1 MIKERLALIRK
12 RVADAARKIGRDP
25 NEITIVAVSKV
36 KPVADI
42 VTAYEAGQRHF
53 GESYI
58 QEFQSKRE
66 ELPPLPG
73 VVFHMI
79 GRLQSNKTKQ
89 ASKFFDVIQT
99 VDSEKLVRRLNGIGK
114 NVDVF
119 FEVKL
124 SGGESR
130 AGLAEADIEGVKRF
144 VEDCPYINLRGL
156 MGMPPWCDDPEHVRP
171 YFQRLR
177 YLAQQYALPELS
189 MGMSRDFEIA
199 IEEESTL
206 IRIGTAIFGKRV
218 HPK

>member
-1 MIKERLALIRK
+1 MIKERLSLIRK
-12 RVADAARKIGRDP
+12 RVADAARRIGRDP
-25 NEITIVAVSKV
+25 NKIPIVAVSKV

-42 VTAYEAGQRHF
+42 VTAYEAGHRHF

-73 VVFHMI
+73 AIFHMI

-99 VDSEKLVRRLNGIGK
+99 VDSEKLVRRLSDTGR
-114 NVDVF
+114 NVDIF
-119 FEVKL
+119 LEVKL
-124 SGGESR
+124 SGDEDR
-130 AGLAEADIEGVKRF
+130 AGLVEADIERGKRS
-144 VEDCPYINLRGL
+144 VENCPHINLRGL
-156 MGMPPWCDDPEHVRP
+156 MGMPPWCDDPKHTRP

-177 YLAQQYALPELS
+177 YLAGQYELSELS

-199 IEEESTL
+199 IEEGSTL
-206 IRIGTAIFGKRV
+206 VRVGTAIFGQRV
-218 HPK
+218 HSR